1 MDTTNFFNMTKTLLT
16 NNYDNIR
23 HEMINDANDITN
35 LIPSKDNIILQDY
48 ISDF

>member
-1 MDTTNFFNMTKTLLT
+1 MTKTLLP

-23 HEMINDANDITN
+23 HKTINYLDDSTN
-35 LIPSKDNIILQDY
+35 LISSKDTIILQDY